1 MQPDVIDVVSNGVL
15 RHQAKQIEQVEKICK
30 ILQEDGSI
38 FTVEE
43 VIEKKLTK
51 DSLIRRKAKRHVSWN
66 GTGGVSCSCNG
77 LVYRG
82 MPCMHISLIAIAK
95 NFKIPLAC
103 FNKRYCYEIPDVR
116 QPENSL
122 PKSSSQQQPPHSPDE
137 ASSESVFIPGPEQH
151 ITEAFLNSHFSDDDS
166 IRIRGELRSL
176 ELYILKEFKPRSNLE
191 EVLDWVQSLRTNL
204 KTKVDELSC
213 GREETQVIVPH
224 ATRPVRNNS
233 YITVPNKVAQA
244 CAEAMMRDNQDTNSQ
259 RRERSISSSEINSHR
274 NKRRRTSLHEMEE
287 QGHVGEELNTK

>member
-1 MQPDVIDVVSNGVL
+1 MKRLFGIMGAIAKSLQTMVYADTVDELIKRENRVKEILDRVNTDQLKDASIRKRQIEELYNTLSDITDHTFITLPVFTAGTLSNSYAESINSCLRKIGLTALGTSRLESIFLLRNYCKSCVPVIKTYSKERRVLLEKYMQPDVIDVVSNGVL

-38 FTVEE
+38 FTIEE

-122 PKSSSQQQPPHSPDE
+122 PESSSQQLTTS
-137 ASSESVFIPGPEQH
+137 
-151 ITEAFLNSHFSDDDS
+151 TFS
-166 IRIRGELRSL
+166 
-176 ELYILKEFKPRSNLE
+176 
-191 EVLDWVQSLRTNL
+191 
-204 KTKVDELSC
+204 
-213 GREETQVIVPH
+213 
-224 ATRPVRNNS
+224 
-233 YITVPNKVAQA
+233 
-244 CAEAMMRDNQDTNSQ
+244 
-259 RRERSISSSEINSHR
+259 
-274 NKRRRTSLHEMEE
+274 
-287 QGHVGEELNTK
+287 